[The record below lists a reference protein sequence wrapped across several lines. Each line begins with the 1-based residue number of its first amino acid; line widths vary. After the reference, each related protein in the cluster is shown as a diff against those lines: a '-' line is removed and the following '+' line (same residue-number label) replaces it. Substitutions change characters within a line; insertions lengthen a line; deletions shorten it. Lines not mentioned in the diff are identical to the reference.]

1 MYIER
6 WLKVDIV
13 LSDGT
18 VLKRTKGVPQGGVIS
33 PLLANLFLHYA
44 IDMWAVRTI
53 PDIPFCR
60 YADDGLLH
68 CVTEKQAHFVL
79 GKLKSRLKEC
89 GLEINQSKSRIVY
102 CKDEKRKNEEKI
114 TKFDFL
120 GYEFKGRPARNRSKG
135 NLFIGFNPAISKD
148 RLSSLVHEVKY
159 GLKALRLPNLSLQEV
174 AKSINPIV
182 RGWLNYYGKF
192 NPSMLER
199 LTKAI
204 NRRLACWARSKFKS
218 LKRSM
223 AKAWEFINKVRE
235 NSPKLFAHWGYYR
248 SLMGAV

>member
-1 MYIER
+1 
-6 WLKVDIV
+6 
-13 LSDGT
+13 
-18 VLKRTKGVPQGGVIS
+18 VPQGGVIS

-102 CKDEKRKNEEKI
+102 CKDANRKNEEEI

-120 GYEFKGRPARNRSKG
+120 GYEFKGRLSRTKSKDG
-135 NLFIGFNPAISKD
+135 FFIGFNPAISSD
-148 RLSSLVHEVKY
+148 RLKSLVHAVKY
-159 GLKALRLPNLSLQEV
+159 ELKALRLTNISLQDV
-174 AKSINPIV
+174 ARSINPIV

-199 LTKAI
+199 VVKAI
-204 NRRLACWARSKFKS
+204 NRRLAHWARSKFKS

-223 AKAWEFINKVRE
+223 AKAWVFINKVRI
-235 NSPKLFAHWGYYR
+235 NSPKMFAHWDYYR
-248 SLMGAV
+248 SLTGAG